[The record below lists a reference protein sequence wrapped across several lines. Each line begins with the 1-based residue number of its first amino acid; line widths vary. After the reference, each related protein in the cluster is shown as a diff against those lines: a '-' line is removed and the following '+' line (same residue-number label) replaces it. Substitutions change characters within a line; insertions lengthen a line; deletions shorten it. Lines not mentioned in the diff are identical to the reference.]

1 MQCPKCDS
9 QYVVKNG
16 HTHTGKQNFK
26 CRDCGRQFVTSP
38 SHQPVSKPTRE
49 LIDRLL
55 LEKIPL
61 AGIVRATGVSERWL
75 QYYVNQK
82 LGAVKREVQVTSK
95 KKGKL
100 IIQCDEMWSFVGCK
114 GNKQWIWLA
123 IDILTKEIVGV
134 YIGKRDESGAIGLW
148 DSIPAVY
155 RQCAVSY
162 TDFWSAYQI
171 VFPKKRHKSVS
182 KDTGKTNYIERFNNT
197 MRQRISRL
205 VRKTLS
211 FSKKLSNHIG
221 AIWYFIHEYNA
232 SLSREPK
239 A

>member
-16 HTHTGKQNFK
+16 HTHSGKQNFK
-26 CRDCGRQFVTSP
+26 CRDCGRQFVTTP

-95 KKGKL
+95 KKA
-100 IIQCDEMWSFVGCK
+100 
-114 GNKQWIWLA
+114 N
-123 IDILTKEIVGV
+123 
-134 YIGKRDESGAIGLW
+134 
-148 DSIPAVY
+148 
-155 RQCAVSY
+155 
-162 TDFWSAYQI
+162 
-171 VFPKKRHKSVS
+171 
-182 KDTGKTNYIERFNNT
+182 
-197 MRQRISRL
+197 
-205 VRKTLS
+205 
-211 FSKKLSNHIG
+211 
-221 AIWYFIHEYNA
+221 
-232 SLSREPK
+232 
-239 A
+239 